1 MLKLN
6 SHGTVGY
13 INKDSIIMVTP
24 EGLGSNVRLSDGSK
38 VFVDESPEEVIK
50 LMKPAPKKKEV

>member
-6 SHGTVGY
+6 SHGTVDY